1 MSDTLEELKNMVEDQ
16 TYLKFDSETEEK
28 LIVGYFYK
36 DRSTFLRLAQY
47 MTTTNWQKH
56 SLFNNKYLQFL
67 VNICY
72 AYSNAY
78 KKMPAEKTVFSM
90 IEKKITDKTMF
101 IFDEPTTGL
110 HTYDVDKLMKMIEK
124 IVDIG
129 ATAVII
135 EHNLDVIKMADYII
149 DLGPNGGDG
158 GGQIVATGTPEEVML
173 NENSATAPYLKKV
186 LVGSWSKKNIE

>member
-1 MSDTLEELKNMVEDQ
+1 
-16 TYLKFDSETEEK
+16 
-28 LIVGYFYK
+28 
-36 DRSTFLRLAQY
+36 
-47 MTTTNWQKH
+47 
-56 SLFNNKYLQFL
+56 
-67 VNICY
+67 
-72 AYSNAY
+72 
-78 KKMPAEKTVFSM
+78 
-90 IEKKITDKTMF
+90 MF

-173 NENSATAPYLKKV
+173 NENSATAPYLKKYW
-186 LVGSWSKKNIE
+186 LVVGVKRI

>member
-47 MTTTNWQKH
+47 LTTTNWQKH

-90 IEKKITDKTMF
+90 IEKKITDEFEKNK
-101 IFDEPTTGL
+101 IK
-110 HTYDVDKLMKMIEK
+110 KLFQELK
-124 IVDIG
+124 
-129 ATAVII
+129 
-135 EHNLDVIKMADYII
+135 
-149 DLGPNGGDG
+149 
-158 GGQIVATGTPEEVML
+158 
-173 NENSATAPYLKKV
+173 NED
-186 LVGSWSKKNIE
+186 